1 MLTLV
6 IQLFNCRSPSST
18 AYRNKCEFSIG
29 YMTDPALETQRKVSV
44 GFRLSSYK
52 SGSVEVVS
60 LSSLADPGSSLPHIS
75 PRMISLVSRLEQYVA
90 ASGVPPYCSLERKG
104 NWRTVMIRTARGGSP
119 AERLGSYEENIK
131 EMMVVVTCDPMGLSP
146 DTVARLK
153 SELEVLF
160 SQETCGVTS
169 LYLHLQP
176 ARKEAGQAETAPSLL
191 SGSASIQERL
201 LGRQFSVSP
210 QAFFQVNTPA
220 AEILYSLAGEAAD
233 LSQRTTLVDVCC
245 GTGTIGQLEHT

>member
-1 MLTLV
+1 ML
-6 IQLFNCRSPSST
+6 IISR
-18 AYRNKCEFSIG
+18 
-29 YMTDPALETQRKVSV
+29 
-44 GFRLSSYK
+44 
-52 SGSVEVVS
+52 S
-60 LSSLADPGSSLPHIS
+60 LSVS
-75 PRMISLVSRLEQYVA
+75 SLVSRLEQYVA

-176 ARKEAGQAETAPSLL
+176 ARKEAGQAEPAPILL
-191 SGSASIQERL
+191 SGSACIQERL
-201 LGRQFSVSP
+201 LGRQFSISP

-220 AEILYSLAGEAAD
+220 AEILYSLAGEVAD
-233 LSQRTTLVDVCC
+233 LSKQTTLVDVCC
-245 GTGTIGQLEHT
+245 GTGTIGKTNNIQ